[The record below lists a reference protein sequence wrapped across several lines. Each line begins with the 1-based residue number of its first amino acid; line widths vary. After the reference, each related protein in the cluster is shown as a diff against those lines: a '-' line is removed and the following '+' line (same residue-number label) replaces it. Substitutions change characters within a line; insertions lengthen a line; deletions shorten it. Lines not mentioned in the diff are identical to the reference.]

1 MIGKST
7 ECFWLKGFIYAQ
19 KYKEKQM
26 TELMKQYEAETGKV
40 MSRLMEIFADADKHS
55 KEELINVMTELY
67 MYGLHLEAQLTW
79 RPVSKGLPEEAG
91 LYFVEAK
98 PYTGCESKIITTA
111 YFNGERFLWHTVVSY
126 FPIPTSP
133 EGEVK

>member
-1 MIGKST
+1 
-7 ECFWLKGFIYAQ
+7 
-19 KYKEKQM
+19 M
-26 TELMKQYEAETGKV
+26 TELMKRYEAETGNEV
-40 MSRLMEIFADADKHS
+40 QSDAFAQHEIW
-55 KEELINVMTELY
+55 EYIRW
-67 MYGLHLEAQLTW
+67 LESQLTDQTLEKFQEIIRNQCDEISALKAQLTW